1 MDKIIKRS
9 AWRGKWRRFCI
20 ECLITR
26 SNSSQT
32 ARKLD
37 LFSAAANRG
46 GLGWGRCSFAASHAS
61 AEIFII
67 ISHSFFRSSERPVIR
82 RNRCQF
88 FCELSFLPEN
98 SFNLFHFSYSPFI
111 QMFKLVS
118 QTLQYVYQGMYSC
131 PSIVTTYK
139 FNSTWQT

>member
-88 FCELSFLPEN
+88 FVNSLFYLKIVLTCSIFLT
-98 SFNLFHFSYSPFI
+98 LHSYKCSNWSL
-111 QMFKLVS
+111 KLCNMCIR
-118 QTLQYVYQGMYSC
+118 GC
-131 PSIVTTYK
+131 IVVLR
-139 FNSTWQT
+139 